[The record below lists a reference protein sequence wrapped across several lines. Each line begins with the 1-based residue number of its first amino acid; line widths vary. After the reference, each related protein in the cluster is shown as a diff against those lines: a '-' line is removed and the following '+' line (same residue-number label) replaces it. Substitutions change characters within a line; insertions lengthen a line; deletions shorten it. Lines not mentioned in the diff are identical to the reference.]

1 MITDRLG
8 PASAIP
14 NHLDRF
20 PDRALDR
27 VYRLPDE
34 LRSYEEAVRLR
45 HGDLADMPEAALGI
59 EERRVR
65 WRLDLD
71 AAPMRRRW
79 LIRRLAAI
87 ASERDR
93 RRGQS

>member
-8 PASAIP
+8 SASAIP
-14 NHLDRF
+14 NHLERF

-34 LRSYEEAVRLR
+34 LHSYEEACRLR
-45 HGDLADMPEAALGI
+45 HHDLPGLADAALGI

-79 LIRRLAAI
+79 LIGRLAAI

-93 RRGQS
+93 RRGRS